1 MYLARYRDCV
11 VGTRVIREST
21 VYLTQTRN
29 IVCVKMLQS
38 NGPKVMKY
46 AMKWKGKLGIGNV
59 KERKTEKQD

>member
-46 AMKWKGKLGIGNV
+46 AMK
-59 KERKTEKQD
+59 